1 MTRFQIQK
9 IRRTA
14 FVLCRIVLGAI
25 FAYASCAKILD
36 PAAFARIIANYQ
48 VVSADMGHLIALFLP
63 YLELVCGVCLMINR
77 WPRGAALIVASLLL
91 VFMAALGYN
100 IYRGIDVH
108 CGCFTLTEKATGNMW
123 LSLIRDIIFFAMA
136 VGMMLYRR
144 PTRHTT
150 GPA

>member
-9 IRRTA
+9 TRGMAIA
-14 FVLCRIVLGAI
+14 LCRIVLGAI
-25 FAYASCAKILD
+25 FIYASCAKILD

-48 VVSADMGHLIALFLP
+48 VVSADTGRLIALFLP
-63 YLELVCGVCLMINR
+63 YLELVCGACLIINR
-77 WPRGAALIVASLLL
+77 WTRGAALIVAGLLL

-123 LSLIRDIIFFAMA
+123 FSMIRDIIFFAMA
-136 VGMMLYRR
+136 VGMVLYRR
-144 PTRHTT
+144 PTRHPA

>member
-1 MTRFQIQK
+1 MTRFQMQK
-9 IRRTA
+9 TRGMA
-14 FVLCRIVLGAI
+14 VALCRIVLGAI
-25 FAYASCAKILD
+25 FVYASCAKILD

-48 VVSADMGHLIALFLP
+48 VVSSGMGRLISLFLP
-63 YLELVCGVCLMINR
+63 YLELVCGVCLVINR
-77 WPRGAALIVASLLL
+77 WSRGAASIVATLLL

-123 LSLIRDIIFFAMA
+123 FSLIRDIIFFAMA

-144 PTRHTT
+144 PTRPTA